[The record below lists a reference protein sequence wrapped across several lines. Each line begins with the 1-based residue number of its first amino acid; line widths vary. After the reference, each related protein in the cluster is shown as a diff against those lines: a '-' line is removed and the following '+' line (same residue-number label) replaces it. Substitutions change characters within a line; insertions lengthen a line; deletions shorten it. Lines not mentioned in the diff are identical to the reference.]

1 MLIAIGRIIMVD
13 CEQDDLS
20 LPVTAGA
27 YHTYRQQWTNTDRK
41 KLVKDA
47 SKALREYHSRHNNI
61 AYDPVDLDSYDYKA
75 PDFHTDEY
83 GNFADPIPDNMSLL
97 YLGPGG
103 PRLPFMDT
111 MMSGLGEM
119 MTRAVRNTQHMMKHT
134 DMSDVGHNMMQTVG
148 YTAEVSS
155 SPFIF
160 C

>member
-1 MLIAIGRIIMVD
+1 MIEF
-13 CEQDDLS
+13 EQDDLS
-20 LPVTAGA
+20 FPVTAGA

-47 SKALREYHSRHNNI
+47 SKALREYHSRHNEI
-61 AYDPVDLDSYDYKA
+61 YDPVGSDDNYDYKS

-83 GNFADPIPDNMSLL
+83 GKAVDPIPDNMSLL

-103 PRLPFMDT
+103 PRMPLLDT

-134 DMSDVGHNMMQTVG
+134 DMRKAGQHMMNTVG
-148 YTAEVSS
+148 YTAEVWEHGNTNS
-155 SPFIF
+155 
-160 C
+160 